1 MVFETQIMAHKEV
14 AKGTHEVTLKRPS
27 TFAFQAGQY
36 TQVAVPKLTHSD
48 PKGRSRQFSV
58 ASSPYD
64 MDEIKVVFRFSGS
77 GFKETLINTPI
88 GASVQ
93 IEQAAGSFLLP
104 QKLTRPQV
112 FVAGGVGIA
121 PFMSYL
127 HQRIE
132 DVWEQPITLLY
143 GNQNPESSAY
153 LEELKQMSKQHRQFS
168 LDTIYKQPTPG
179 LFVKLAE
186 KYKDT
191 VWWVVGPPGMVAVTV
206 NGLHLGGISA
216 DKIVTEPFDG
226 Y

>member
-1 MVFETQIMAHKEV
+1 MVFETQITAHKEV
-14 AKGTHEVTLKRPS
+14 ARGTHEVTLERPTS
-27 TFAFQAGQY
+27 FAFKAGQY
-36 TQVAVPKLTHSD
+36 TQIAVPKLTHAD

-64 MDEIKVVFRFSGS
+64 MDEIKIVFRNSGS
-77 GFKETLINTPI
+77 GFKETLIHTPI

-127 HQRIE
+127 RQKME
-132 DVWEQPITLLY
+132 DDWEYPVTVFY
-143 GNQNPESSAY
+143 GNQNPESAAY
-153 LEELKQMSKQHRQFS
+153 LEELQQMSNQQRQFS
-168 LDTIYKQPTPG
+168 LDTMYKRPTPG
-179 LFVKLAE
+179 LFAKLAE
-186 KYKDT
+186 KYADAM
-191 VWWVVGPPGMVAVTV
+191 WWVVGPPGMVAVTV
-206 NGLHLGGISA
+206 NGLQLGGVA
-216 DKIVTEPFDG
+216 TDKIMTEPFDG